1 MTGAADATP
10 AGGRA
15 TPADATPAGERAS
28 PEGAPRGPDTAP
40 ERGTR
45 PAPSRARRT
54 AIGTAVAL
62 ALLLSSAAA
71 SLFLGAR
78 AVDPAVVWAVLAD
91 LPALVVSGDLVT
103 ALAPGGGAGMDAVVV
118 TARVPR
124 TLTAILVG
132 AALAV
137 AGAGLQGATRNPLGD
152 PGLLG
157 LTAGA
162 ALAVVLGLA
171 LTPTAGPTAVALF
184 AVVGALAAGAVVVGA
199 GRLGADSGTGLV
211 LAGAAV
217 TAGCTALTSSLVIAL
232 PGVLDRFR
240 FWGLGSVARSG
251 AAEIGAA
258 VPFILGGLIL
268 VIAGAA
274 ALDALAL
281 GDDLARG
288 LGVGP
293 VAGRAVV
300 LGGVV
305 ILSGVATALAGP
317 IAFLGLL
324 VPHLVRR
331 LVGVGNRVVLGLSL
345 VLGPAV
351 LLVADTLGRVIAP
364 PGEIAVGVM
373 TVAVGVPFLIA
384 MLRLTKGVTA

>member
-1 MTGAADATP
+1 MTTAAAP
-10 AGGRA
+10 GVA
-15 TPADATPAGERAS
+15 PADG
-28 PEGAPRGPDTAP
+28 GV
-40 ERGTR
+40 
-45 PAPSRARRT
+45 PAPPPPGRRRVVV
-54 AIGTAVAL
+54 GTVVAV
-62 ALLLSSAAA
+62 LLFVAGVAV
-71 SLFLGAR
+71 SLFVGAR
-78 AVDPAVVWAVLAD
+78 AVDPAVVWSVITA
-91 LPALVVSGDLVT
+91 LPGQLLSGDLSA
-103 ALAPGGGAGMDAVVV
+103 ALAPGSGAGMDEVVV

-124 TLTAILVG
+124 TITAVLVG

-162 ALAVVLGLA
+162 ALGVVLGLA
-171 LTPTAGPTAVALF
+171 FAPAAGPYAVAGF
-184 AVVGALAAGAVVVGA
+184 AVIGSLLAGAVVIAA

-217 TAGCTALTSSLVIAL
+217 TAGCTAVTSSLVIAL

-251 AAEIGAA
+251 APEIAAA
-258 VPFILGGLIL
+258 VPFLLLGLTL
-268 VIAGAA
+268 VVGGAVT
-274 ALDALAL
+274 LDALAL

-293 VAGRAVV
+293 VAGRGVV
-300 LGGVV
+300 LIGVV
-305 ILSGVATALAGP
+305 ILSGVATALSGP
-317 IAFLGLL
+317 IAFLGLF
-324 VPHLVRR
+324 VPHLLRR

-345 VLGPAV
+345 LVGPAV
-351 LLVADTLGRVIAP
+351 LLIADTVGRVIAP

-373 TVAVGVPFLIA
+373 TVAIGVPFLIGL
-384 MLRLTKGVTA
+384 LRANRGVSTS

>member
-1 MTGAADATP
+1 MTTPAATP
-10 AGGRA
+10 AA
-15 TPADATPAGERAS
+15 TPAHRLPAAGCPGVPARTPARPTQRA
-28 PEGAPRGPDTAP
+28 PG
-40 ERGTR
+40 
-45 PAPSRARRT
+45 RRRVVV
-54 AIGTAVAL
+54 GTAASLVLL
-62 ALLLSSAAA
+62 AGAVAA
-71 SLFLGAR
+71 SLFVGAR
-78 AVDPAVVWAVLAD
+78 PVDPGVVWSVIAAVPGQLLA
-91 LPALVVSGDLVT
+91 GDLAG
-103 ALAPGGGAGMDAVVV
+103 ALAPGSGATMDEVVV
-118 TARVPR
+118 AARVPR

-162 ALAVVLGLA
+162 ALGVVLGLA
-171 LTPTAGPTAVALF
+171 LAPAAGPTSVAVF
-184 AVVGALAAGAVVVGA
+184 AGIGSLVAGAVVGGA

-217 TAGCTALTSSLVIAL
+217 TAGCTAATSSLVIAL

-251 AAEIGAA
+251 AAEISAA
-258 VPFILGGLIL
+258 GPFILLGLVLIL
-268 VIAGAA
+268 AGAVS
-274 ALDALAL
+274 LDALAL

-300 LGGVV
+300 LVGVIV
-305 ILSGVATALAGP
+305 LSGVATALAGP

-324 VPHLVRR
+324 VPHLLRK
-331 LVGVGNRVVLGLSL
+331 LVGVGHRVVLGLSL
-345 VLGPAV
+345 IIGPAV
-351 LLVADTLGRVIAP
+351 LLIADTVGRVVAP

-373 TVAVGVPFLIA
+373 TVAIGVPFLIA
-384 MLRLTKGVTA
+384 LLRANRGVSTA

>member
-1 MTGAADATP
+1 MQATATSRIDPATAGPPAAP
-10 AGGRA
+10 V
-15 TPADATPAGERAS
+15 RAS
-28 PEGAPRGPDTAP
+28 APG
-40 ERGTR
+40 
-45 PAPSRARRT
+45 RRRVVT
-54 AIGTAVAL
+54 GIVT
-62 ALLLSSAAA
+62 ALLLLMASVAA
-71 SLFLGAR
+71 SLFLGSR
-78 AVDPAVVWAVLAD
+78 SVDPAVVFSVLSG
-91 LPALVVSGDLVT
+91 LPSQLMSGDLAA
-103 ALAPGGGAGMDAVVV
+103 ALAPGSGAGMDEAVVS
-118 TARVPR
+118 ARVPR
-124 TLTAILVG
+124 TITAIVVG

-162 ALAVVLGLA
+162 ALGVVLGLA
-171 LTPTAGPTAVALF
+171 LAPTAGPTAVAIF
-184 AVVGALAAGAVVVGA
+184 AVVGSLAAGTVVVGA

-217 TAGCTALTSSLVIAL
+217 TAGCTAVTSSLVIAL

-251 AAEIGAA
+251 APEIAA
-258 VPFILGGLIL
+258 ALPFVLLGLAL

-274 ALDALAL
+274 SLDALAL

-324 VPHLVRR
+324 VPHLLRR
-331 LVGVGNRVVLGLSL
+331 LVGVGNRVVLGLS
-345 VLGPAV
+345 VIVGPVV
-351 LLVADTLGRVIAP
+351 LLLADTLGRVLAP

-373 TVAVGVPFLIA
+373 TVAMGVPFLIA
-384 MLRLTKGVTA
+384 MLRLNRGVSAS